1 MYRSVYL
8 ARATVTLWTLTSSS
22 DDSSTMTLPELC
34 GKGPADLA
42 CGKLDSGC
50 SEERRRWYLAA
61 MKNAMLAI
69 RAAPPTEAITI
80 HQGKPAA
87 DPLPP
92 ADCGVVE
99 EGRRAGAVSLLA
111 REAAGGLPPAALG
124 CGTNARISDGII
136 KAHILYCQFTVTR
149 ATAVPVH
156 PIEV

>member
-1 MYRSVYL
+1 
-8 ARATVTLWTLTSSS
+8 
-22 DDSSTMTLPELC
+22 
-34 GKGPADLA
+34 
-42 CGKLDSGC
+42 
-50 SEERRRWYLAA
+50 